1 MKDPVR
7 VVIKKLGC
15 AQLYKMKYLQKF
27 LTSPIDLFKVRL
39 HADIT
44 IYHSHNVHTFFLY
57 LRIRTFQGACVNTN
71 LNY

>member
-1 MKDPVR
+1 MKAPVR
-7 VVIKKLGC
+7 VSTEKLGC

-57 LRIRTFQGACVNTN
+57 LHIRTFEGACVNTN

>member
-44 IYHSHNVHTFFLY
+44 IYHSHNVHTFYFPHTYTNFLK
-57 LRIRTFQGACVNTN
+57 GPV
-71 LNY
+71 